1 MAPQPRARTLAGGL
15 AAALAALLVAALA
28 SGCAGGPAVDT
39 RYTSPN
45 QDSRVLFIVVHYTV
59 GDFAN
64 ALRTLTTN
72 SDAPV
77 SAHYLVG
84 DAPPTVYRLVDES
97 RRAWHAGAS
106 CWQDHCGLNA
116 SSVGIEIVNPGFRAG
131 AWVPFP
137 PGQIDAVVALIRDI
151 AWRHAVR
158 GDRILGHNEIQPQGK
173 EDPGP
178 LFPWRRL
185 YDAGLIAWPT
195 AQEIALGRAAV
206 AALRPDVGWYQDK
219 LVQHGFHLAR
229 TGELDEATRRV
240 LTMFQ
245 MRYRPQDI
253 AGEPDAETGA
263 LLIAVTSD
271 SYVERAQRRPSYQ
284 RDMPSIA
291 SQDAAAAPSSAAW
304 AARQPQ
310 ASTISATS
318 VGDAALT
325 TSTGA
330 ASRPSTVP

>member
-173 EDPGP
+173 EDSKGDVHDQRCID
-178 LFPWRRL
+178 RRGQL
-185 YDAGLIAWPT
+185 KTGTP
-195 AQEIALGRAAV
+195 
-206 AALRPDVGWYQDK
+206 
-219 LVQHGFHLAR
+219 HR
-229 TGELDEATRRV
+229 TTQIEST
-240 LTMFQ
+240 
-245 MRYRPQDI
+245 
-253 AGEPDAETGA
+253 
-263 LLIAVTSD
+263 
-271 SYVERAQRRPSYQ
+271 
-284 RDMPSIA
+284 RDMPLKTGRFHGRDRKFETAFRQSGRIETNSVKNLPARSIVK
-291 SQDAAAAPSSAAW
+291 QQIPI
-304 AARQPQ
+304 
-310 ASTISATS
+310 TEG
-318 VGDAALT
+318 VALV
-325 TSTGA
+325 A
-330 ASRPSTVP
+330 HKIQ